1 MTTHPLRS
9 VELFGGAG
17 GLALGTHAA
26 GFRPEVF
33 VEWDK
38 WACDTVRENQ
48 RDGFA
53 PVQGW
58 RVHQGD
64 VRHVAWEDLPQGLDL
79 VSGGPP
85 CQPFSTGGRARAAN
99 DDRDMFPSAA
109 EAIRNLKPKA
119 FLLENVKGLTRATF
133 SNYFEFIKL
142 RLEYPGMGSRS
153 EETWLDHLA
162 RLQAHHT
169 SGRRYRGLRYAV
181 SATLVNAA
189 DYGVPQHRHR
199 VFIIGFRTDMAADWS
214 FPEPTHSREA
224 LLKAQW
230 VDKDYWDE
238 HEVASKNR
246 PALDART
253 KRTVEKIRSGDIPA
267 TGLRW
272 RTVRDALRGLPRPEA
287 EGTPGWHNHKFQ
299 AGARIY
305 PGHTGSPVDQ
315 PSKALK
321 AGAHGV
327 PGGENMLRNVDG
339 SVRYYSVREAA
350 RIQTFPDDYELHG
363 SWGEAM
369 RQLGNAVPVALASV
383 VAESVARHLQRSQE
397 PNTVISLDRSA

>member
-1 MTTHPLRS
+1 MNTPSLRS

-26 GFRPEVF
+26 GFWPEVF

-48 RDGFA
+48 SDGF
-53 PVQGW
+53 PSVQGW

-64 VRHVAWEDLPQGLDL
+64 VRQMTWEDLAPGLDL

-85 CQPFSTGGRARAAN
+85 CQPFSMGGRARAAN
-99 DDRDMFPSAA
+99 DERDMFPSAA
-109 EAIRNLKPKA
+109 QAIRTLKPKA
-119 FLLENVKGLTRATF
+119 FLLENVKGLTRSTF

-142 RLEYPGMGSRS
+142 RLEYPAIDSRAG
-153 EETWLDHLA
+153 ETWLDHLH

-169 SGRRYRGLRYAV
+169 SGRRYRGLRYSV
-181 SATLVNAA
+181 TSTLVNAA

-199 VFIIGFRTDMAADWS
+199 VFIIGFRTDISAGWS

-230 VDKDYWDE
+230 VDGDYWDE
-238 HEVASKNR
+238 HRVRAKDR
-246 PALDART
+246 PVMDARM
-253 KRTVEKIRSGDIPA
+253 KRTVEKIRAGDIVA
-267 TGLRW
+267 SGLRW
-272 RTVRDALRGLPRPEA
+272 RTVRDALKDMPQPA
-287 EGTPGWHNHKFQ
+287 VNGTPGWHNHKFQ
-299 AGARIY
+299 DGARIY

-321 AGAHGV
+321 AGGHGV

-339 SVRYYSVREAA
+339 SVRYFSVREAA
-350 RIQTFPDDYELHG
+350 RIQTFPDEYELHG

-369 RQLGNAVPVALASV
+369 RQLGNAVPVALARA
-383 VAESVARHLQRSQE
+383 VAGSVADHLRGIE
-397 PNTVISLDRSA
+397 DVPGLISMNRSA